1 MTHLAFALSLSFYA
15 AAFLFTFHE
24 ADEDLW
30 GRMAAGRLTM
40 SEGRVPEK
48 DVFAYVP
55 TKPLWVD
62 HEWLSGVVF
71 YEIHRAF
78 GGTGLLALRAA
89 LGVGAMALLLHA
101 ARSVSPWTLKLLSL
115 AAWPL
120 LAQGFNS
127 VVRAQ
132 AFTFLFF
139 ALTLFVLER
148 GKGRRV

>member
-62 HEWLSGVVF
+62 HEWLSGAVF
-71 YEIHRAF
+71 YEVHRAW
-78 GGTGLLALRAA
+78 GGTGLLALRGA
-89 LGVGAMALLLHA
+89 LCF
-101 ARSVSPWTLKLLSL
+101 RSWPYGRPFTADSSSVRSSSSATASTASRPPASP
-115 AAWPL
+115 
-120 LAQGFNS
+120 
-127 VVRAQ
+127 RA
-132 AFTFLFF
+132 FSTHMESS
-139 ALTLFVLER
+139 T
-148 GKGRRV
+148 

>member
-40 SEGRVPEK
+40 SEGSVPER

-71 YEIHRAF
+71 YEVHRAF
-78 GGTGLLALRAA
+78 GGTGLLALRCA
-89 LGVGAMALLLHA
+89 LGVGAIALLLHA
-101 ARSVSPWTLKLLSL
+101 ARGSSPLTLKLLSL
-115 AAWPL
+115 PPSPL
-120 LAQGFNS
+120 LSQH
-127 VVRAQ
+127 
-132 AFTFLFF
+132 
-139 ALTLFVLER
+139 
-148 GKGRRV
+148 